1 MRLQLDQL
9 FKVTVD
15 FMALLVTCVTFKIQ
29 MFVLD
34 RRNLVNAGF
43 KTDFTCL

>member
-15 FMALLVTCVTFKIQ
+15 FMALLVTCVAFKIQ

-34 RRNLVNAGF
+34 RRNLVNADF